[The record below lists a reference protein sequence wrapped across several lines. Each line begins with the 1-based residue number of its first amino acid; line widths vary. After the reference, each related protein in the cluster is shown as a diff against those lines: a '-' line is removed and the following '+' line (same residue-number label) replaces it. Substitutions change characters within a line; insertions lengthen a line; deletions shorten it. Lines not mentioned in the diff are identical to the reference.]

1 MPVTLLDSDKF
12 YFNNLFIFEMANNH
26 QGDLEHG
33 KRIVR
38 EVAAVAKKHG
48 VKAGVKLQFRELDTF
63 VHPDFRSTTDNKHI
77 QRFLSTRLSNEQ
89 FAELVAEIKSHSL
102 IPICTPFD
110 EPSVD
115 LLKKLGVEVLK
126 IGSCSAKDWPLLDKA
141 AKARLPM
148 IVSTGGLDTEDTDKL
163 VNFLEN
169 RYAHF
174 ALMHCVAIYPTPP
187 SDLQLAHVAR
197 MKKRYPGV
205 TVGFSTHEKPD
216 NTTAIQ
222 MAYAVGARIF
232 EKHVG
237 VPTDEI
243 KLNAYSA
250 TPEQV
255 DGWIAAYLE
264 AVESLGPED
273 KRLIKPQELA
283 DLLTLQRGIFA
294 KVPLKAG
301 EEITSD
307 EIFFAFPIQPN
318 QLPSGRWRTGLRA
331 NRNYAPNEALDAEV
345 RPAELTFKEHVHRAV
360 WTIKGMLNEAG
371 IRLNPES
378 DFEVELSH
386 HYGIERFREVGV
398 TIITVINRDYCKK
411 LLVVFPG
418 QQHPYHHHMRK
429 EEAFHVL
436 SGDFW
441 SELEGR
447 KRLIYPGDVL
457 LVPRGVKH
465 RFWSEKG
472 AIVEEVSTT
481 HYNNDSVYEDP
492 RIAAL
497 PRERRKT
504 PLKGWGRHLDY
515 EP

>member
-1 MPVTLLDSDKF
+1 MTITLLDSNKF
-12 YFNNLFIFEMANNH
+12 DFNDLFIFEMANNH

-38 EVAAVAKKHG
+38 DVAAVAKKHG
-48 VKAGVKLQFRELDTF
+48 VKAGVKLQFRDLDTF
-63 VHPDFRSTTDNKHI
+63 VHPDSRADTQNKHI
-77 QRFLSTRLSNEQ
+77 PRFLSTRLSTEQ
-89 FAELVAEIKSHSL
+89 FAELVTEIKTQGL
-102 IPICTPFD
+102 ISICTPFD

-115 LLKKLGVEVLK
+115 QLKKLGVEVLK

-148 IVSTGGLDTEDTDKL
+148 IVSTGGLTTEDTDKL
-163 VNFLEN
+163 AFFLEH

-187 SDLQLAHVAR
+187 SDLQLSQISR
-197 MKKRYPGV
+197 MKRRYPDV
-205 TVGFSTHEKPD
+205 TVGFSTHERPD
-216 NTTAIQ
+216 NVTAIQ
-222 MAYAVGARIF
+222 MAYALGARIF

-237 VPTDEI
+237 VETEQY

-255 DGWIAAYLE
+255 DRWIAAYQE
-264 AVESLGPED
+264 AVASYGPKTQRAIDPKE
-273 KRLIKPQELA
+273 IG
-283 DLLTLQRGIFA
+283 DLLSLQRGIFA
-294 KVPLKAG
+294 KVQLKEG

-307 EIFFAFPIQPN
+307 EIFFAFPIREG

-331 NRNYAPNEALDAEV
+331 NRNYAPNEPLDMAV
-345 RPAELTFKEHVHRAV
+345 RPPGYSTKEHVHRAV
-360 WTIKGMLNEAG
+360 WMLRGMLNEAG
-371 IRLNPES
+371 ITLNPES

-386 HYGIERFREVGV
+386 HYGIERFREIGV
-398 TIITVINRDYCKK
+398 TIVTVINREYCKK

-418 QQHPYHHHMRK
+418 QQHPYHHHIRK
-429 EEAFHVL
+429 EETFHVL

-457 LVPRGVKH
+457 VVPRGVKH
-465 RFWSEKG
+465 RFWSEGG

-492 RIAAL
+492 RIANT
-497 PRERRKT
+497 PREHRKT
-504 PLKGWGRHLDY
+504 KLDGWGRHFDFDD
-515 EP
+515 